1 MVCKI
6 GRILQEGVVM
16 RHDLHFFGDSFTAGD
31 ELMDWKYVENYPA
44 YTNFWE
50 WARIQNELYERY
62 KHGNKRISD
71 DHPGGVGI
79 DADCGGGRPSLAH
92 LDKKKLSL
100 LRMEERQQS
109 YAGRLGGINHA
120 ISGCSMQTIA
130 RLVIDHLENTNEK
143 CIVIIQPTS
152 IERWCEFVN
161 NQWIDFNSGHSPTG
175 QTEQYYKF
183 RVANSTFFSNLILWY
198 NCVLTLVAYV
208 RSHRNTA
215 DWWLINNGTF
225 NVIQSNIE
233 QEKFSNKMIKNTM
246 EELKEKTINFPH
258 VDDMEHPYFC
268 AGGHV
273 NIEAHE
279 KLAREIEKRLQ
290 S

>member
-1 MVCKI
+1 
-6 GRILQEGVVM
+6 
-16 RHDLHFFGDSFTAGD
+16 
-31 ELMDWKYVENYPA
+31 
-44 YTNFWE
+44 
-50 WARIQNELYERY
+50 
-62 KHGNKRISD
+62 
-71 DHPGGVGI
+71 
-79 DADCGGGRPSLAH
+79 
-92 LDKKKLSL
+92 
-100 LRMEERQQS
+100 
-109 YAGRLGGINHA
+109 
-120 ISGCSMQTIA
+120 
-130 RLVIDHLENTNEK
+130 
-143 CIVIIQPTS
+143 VIIQPTS

-175 QTEQYYKF
+175 QTKQYYKF

-258 VDDMEHPYFC
+258 VDDMENPYFC